1 MTRRC
6 CAAALLVTFWLTGIG
21 TVEAGL
27 VDAPGEN
34 LEVSLVTYGPGDIYW
49 ERFGHNAIEIRDAA
63 SGQAVNFNY
72 GIFDFDERGFLLN
85 FARGHM
91 HYMIDA
97 VRSDLDEQFYVDGGR
112 SVTRQQLAL
121 SGAQAAMLRDFL
133 LWNMLPEN
141 ARYNYDYL
149 TDNCSTRVRDALNR
163 VLDGRLQRLFTQRAA
178 GMTYREQIDRLM
190 GGLPWMM
197 LPMDLGLG
205 PFADQ
210 PLTKW
215 QESFLPVV
223 LQEQLRSARIGD
235 RDGVPR
241 PLIAAEQV
249 IAPNRLIAPSATPPD
264 LRPPL
269 SLAGLTIA
277 ALIVVSRRRL
287 PLANATLAVLYL
299 LLAGLAGLFLL
310 GLWAL
315 TLHRAAWANANLLLF
330 NPLAFALL
338 RPAWRSRRGVAAS
351 RFAGILIAAQLS
363 AAAFAVMLH
372 AMPFAT
378 QRNQPWLL
386 FAIPIWCALA
396 WSLLAHDRRFHARQP
411 SA

>member
-1 MTRRC
+1 MKRRC

-235 RDGVPR
+235 GDGVPR

-249 IAPNRLIAPSATPPD
+249 IAA
-264 LRPPL
+264 
-269 SLAGLTIA
+269 
-277 ALIVVSRRRL
+277 
-287 PLANATLAVLYL
+287 
-299 LLAGLAGLFLL
+299 
-310 GLWAL
+310 
-315 TLHRAAWANANLLLF
+315 RARA
-330 NPLAFALL
+330 
-338 RPAWRSRRGVAAS
+338 RGA
-351 RFAGILIAAQLS
+351 
-363 AAAFAVMLH
+363 
-372 AMPFAT
+372 
-378 QRNQPWLL
+378 
-386 FAIPIWCALA
+386 
-396 WSLLAHDRRFHARQP
+396 
-411 SA
+411 